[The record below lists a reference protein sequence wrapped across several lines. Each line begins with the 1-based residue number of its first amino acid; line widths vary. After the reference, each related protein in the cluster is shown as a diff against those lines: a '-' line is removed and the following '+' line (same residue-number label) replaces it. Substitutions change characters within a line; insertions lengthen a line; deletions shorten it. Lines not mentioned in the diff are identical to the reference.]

1 MGVSPPPSSN
11 QDGRLPLTTAWTS
24 TKQWAILLVVDFLL
38 AAVSSALCLPAI
50 TDFKPVSIIAAS
62 TASVAFAWSVLRW
75 RDVFGDVAMDILRR
89 HASSQRWSVLGNRLE
104 WDLSTDLRV
113 RWLLQSGSRLCLGV
127 GVGLGVYSII
137 ALGFSGTGNF
147 LKKLVGRLYH

>member
-1 MGVSPPPSSN
+1 M
-11 QDGRLPLTTAWTS
+11 
-24 TKQWAILLVVDFLL
+24 KWAADVICNNG
-38 AAVSSALCLPAI
+38 S
-50 TDFKPVSIIAAS
+50 IAAS

-137 ALGFSGTGNF
+137 VRQRHITWFFEKGDGLTEFNLIALSVRRSGSAAQATS
-147 LKKLVGRLYH
+147 